1 MDESTAN
8 STSAA
13 SEVAAAAAHA
23 AAAAVAAQA
32 AAAAQVAASNP
43 QGTQGP
49 LVTPSAVDPTQP
61 PPHTHTNGDRDSASV
76 SPPVVS
82 TPNAAVQANML
93 QNSTKLYEEAA
104 AASAAAAGL
113 TSLGKHLIFQP
124 YSRGA
129 TMSFK

>member
-13 SEVAAAAAHA
+13 SEVAAAAHA

-43 QGTQGP
+43 QGSQAP
-49 LVTPSAVDPTQP
+49 IVPSVNPTQP
-61 PPHTHTNGDRDSASV
+61 PPQPHTNGDRDSASV

-113 TSLGKHLIFQP
+113 TSLGK
-124 YSRGA
+124 RGLK
-129 TMSFK
+129 F